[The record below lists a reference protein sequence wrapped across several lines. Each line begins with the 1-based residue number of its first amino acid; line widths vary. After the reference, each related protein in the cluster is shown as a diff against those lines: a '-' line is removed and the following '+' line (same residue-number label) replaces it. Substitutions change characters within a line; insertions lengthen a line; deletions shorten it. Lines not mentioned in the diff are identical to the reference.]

1 MASADDRGCAYPR
14 EMDTE
19 QAATTDVGP
28 RRTRKRRSPLRRVVL
43 CLGVLMLG
51 IFVWLVSSFSVYM
64 LRPSSMNFSEKSTEW
79 VRTLPFGNW
88 AVDEAEHIY
97 YSDHAPKK
105 GGPQLTKLPSVG
117 LSKTAGGGRP
127 ATSGAHPQSAW
138 PAPIAPVFANPL
150 PGEGIWKRTGPSVQG
165 KPPVLVTTYRPD
177 PTYPQMVAYVA
188 WFNHSLVDLAYY
200 PGRYEPPKASDRGPS
215 MVPYDERYRLLATFN
230 AGFIYSDGDN
240 GSSVNGYTNEPLTD
254 GNATLVGFK
263 NGQIAIIKWHG
274 GPSPGSNVAWARQ
287 SLAPI
292 VWHGVLNPELNTNP
306 DSPQWGYTVGNAV
319 RVWRTGVG
327 IDKQG
332 NLIYVVANDQTVVS
346 LAQILRH
353 AGAIDAMEF
362 DINADW
368 HTLITYSHEHGLDP
382 TMVEPQPV
390 YSVDRY
396 LYPDDRDF
404 FAVYERIP
412 GPVVVPFS

>member
-1 MASADDRGCAYPR
+1 
-14 EMDTE
+14 MDTE
-19 QAATTDVGP
+19 PAARSHVGS
-28 RRTRKRRSPLRRVVL
+28 RRTKKRRSPLRRAL
-43 CLGVLMLG
+43 FCLGCLVLV
-51 IFVWLVSSFSVYM
+51 IVVWLASSFSVYM

-105 GGPQLTKLPSVG
+105 GGPQLTKLPTVG
-117 LSKTAGGGRP
+117 LTQSAGQGST
-127 ATSGAHPQSAW
+127 TSPGTRHSQSAW
-138 PAPIAPVFANPL
+138 PAPIAPVFTTPL
-150 PGEGIWKRTGPSVQG
+150 PGEGVWKRTGPAIDG

-188 WFNHSLVDLAYY
+188 WFNHSLVDMAYY
-200 PGRYEPPKASDRGPS
+200 PGRYEPPKASNRGPS
-215 MVPYDERYRLLATFN
+215 EVPYDQRYRLLATFN

-240 GSSVNGYTNEPLTD
+240 GSAVNGQTNEPMTD

-263 NGQIAIIKWHG
+263 NGQIAIIKWAG
-274 GPSPGSNVAWARQ
+274 GPNPGSNVAWARQ

-292 VWHGVLNPELNTNP
+292 VWHGALNPELNTNP
-306 DSPQWGYTVGNAV
+306 DSPQWGFTVGNAV

-327 IDKQG
+327 IDKEG
-332 NLIYVVANDQTVVS
+332 NLIFVVANDQTVVS
-346 LAQILRH
+346 LAQILQH
-353 AGAIDAMEF
+353 AGAINAMEF

-368 HTLITYSHEHGLDP
+368 HTLITYSHQHGLDP

-404 FAVYERIP
+404 FAVYRRVP
-412 GPVVVPFS
+412 GPVTVPFS

>member
-1 MASADDRGCAYPR
+1 VRDDEWAYPR
-14 EMDTE
+14 DVDTE
-19 QAATTDVGP
+19 QAARSNLGS
-28 RRTRKRRSPLRRVVL
+28 RRTSKRRGALRRVRL
-43 CLGVLMLG
+43 CLGFLLLG
-51 IFVWLVSSFSVYM
+51 ILVWLVSSFAVYM
-64 LRPSSMNFSEKSTEW
+64 LRPSSMNFSEKSAEW

-97 YSDHAPKK
+97 YSDHVPKK
-105 GGPQLTKLPSVG
+105 GGPQLTTLPSVG
-117 LSKTAGGGRP
+117 LGTTAGQGSTTTLG
-127 ATSGAHPQSAW
+127 THHTQGAW
-138 PAPIAPVFANPL
+138 PAPIAPVFATPL
-150 PGEGIWKRTGPSVQG
+150 PGEGVWKRTGPSVDG

-177 PTYPQMVAYVA
+177 PAYPQMVAYVA

-215 MVPYDERYRLLATFN
+215 MVPYDQRNRLLATFN

-240 GSSVNGYTNEPLTD
+240 GSAVNGHTNEPLTK
-254 GNATLVGFK
+254 GNATLIGYKDGRVS
-263 NGQIAIIKWHG
+263 IVVWHG

-292 VWHGVLNPELNTNP
+292 MWHRVLNPELNTNP

-327 IDKQG
+327 IDREG

-368 HTLITYSHEHGLDP
+368 HTLITYSHEHGVDP
-382 TMVEPQPV
+382 TMVEPQPEQ
-390 YSVDRY
+390 SVDRY

-404 FAVYERIP
+404 FAVYERVP
-412 GPVVVPFS
+412 GPVIVPFS

>member
-1 MASADDRGCAYPR
+1 M
-14 EMDTE
+14 ETK
-19 QAATTDVGP
+19 QAVQSNGGP
-28 RRTRKRRSPLRRVVL
+28 ERTRKRRSPLRRVLL
-43 CLGVLMLG
+43 CLGLL
-51 IFVWLVSSFSVYM
+51 FLALLAWLVASFSVYM
-64 LRPSSMNFSEKSTEW
+64 LRPSSMNFSEKSAEW

-117 LSKTAGGGRP
+117 LHKSPGPG
-127 ATSGAHPQSAW
+127 SSHQSQSAW

-150 PGEGIWKRTGPSVQG
+150 PGEGVWRRTGPSVDG

-188 WFNHSLVDLAYY
+188 WFNHTLVDMAYY
-200 PGRYEPPKASDRGPS
+200 PGRYEPPKAIDRGPS
-215 MVPYDERYRLLATFN
+215 MVPVDQQHRLLATFN

-240 GSSVNGYTNEPLTD
+240 GSAVNGQTNEPLTD
-254 GNATLVGFK
+254 GNATLVGYK
-263 NGQIAIIKWHG
+263 SGRVAIVEWHG
-274 GPSPGSNVAWARQ
+274 GPNPGSNVAWARQ
-287 SLAPI
+287 SLTPI
-292 VWHGVLNPELNTNP
+292 VWNGRLNPELNTNP
-306 DSPQWGYTVGNAV
+306 DSPQWGFTVGNAV

-327 IDKQG
+327 IDKAG
-332 NLIYVVANDQTVVS
+332 NLIFVVANDQTVVS
-346 LAQILRH
+346 LAQILQH
-353 AGAIDAMEF
+353 AGAVDAMEF

-404 FAVYERIP
+404 FAVYERAP
-412 GPVVVPFS
+412 GPVVVPFT

>member
-1 MASADDRGCAYPR
+1 METVQRASSH
-14 EMDTE
+14 
-19 QAATTDVGP
+19 
-28 RRTRKRRSPLRRVVL
+28 RTRKRRRALRRVL
-43 CLGVLMLG
+43 LGLGCLFLGVL
-51 IFVWLVSSFSVYM
+51 IWLVSSFAVYT
-64 LRPSSMNFSEKSTEW
+64 LRPSSMNISEKSAEW

-97 YSDHAPKK
+97 YSDHALKK

-117 LSKTAGGGRP
+117 IGKAAGPGSPTAPG
-127 ATSGAHPQSAW
+127 TQQTQSAW
-138 PAPIAPVFANPL
+138 PAPIAPVYATPL
-150 PGEGIWKRTGPSVQG
+150 AGEGEWKRTGPSVDG

-188 WFNHSLVDLAYY
+188 WFNHALVDVAYY
-200 PGRYEPPKASDRGPS
+200 PGRYEPPTASDRGPS
-215 MVPYDERYRLLATFN
+215 MVPYDQRYRLLATFN

-240 GSSVNGYTNEPLTD
+240 GSAVNGHTNEPLTD
-254 GNATLVGFK
+254 GNATLVGYK
-263 NGQIAIIKWHG
+263 SGRMSIVKWHV
-274 GPSPGSNVAWARQ
+274 GPNPGSNVAWARQ

-292 VWHGVLNPELNTNP
+292 VWNGVLNPELNTNP
-306 DSPQWGYTVGNAV
+306 DSPQWGFTVGNAV

-327 IDKQG
+327 IDSEG

-368 HTLITYSHEHGLDP
+368 HTLIIYSHENGLDP
-382 TMVEPQPV
+382 TMVEPQPEE
-390 YSVDRY
+390 SVDRY

-404 FAVYERIP
+404 FAVYERVP
-412 GPVVVPFS
+412 GPVSVPFS

>member
-1 MASADDRGCAYPR
+1 MF
-14 EMDTE
+14 
-19 QAATTDVGP
+19 
-28 RRTRKRRSPLRRVVL
+28 L
-43 CLGVLMLG
+43 CLGIVVLG
-51 IFVWLVSSFSVYM
+51 IFVWLTASFSVYM
-64 LRPSSMNFSEKSTEW
+64 LRPSSMNFSEKSAEW

-117 LSKTAGGGRP
+117 LAKSAGP
-127 ATSGAHPQSAW
+127 SSTHHTESAW
-138 PAPIAPVFANPL
+138 PAPIAPVFTTPL
-150 PGEGIWKRTGPSVQG
+150 PGEGVWRRTGPSVQG

-177 PTYPQMVAYVA
+177 PAYPQMVAYVA
-188 WFNHSLVDLAYY
+188 WFNHSLVDTAYY
-200 PGRYEPPKASDRGPS
+200 PGRYEPPKAVDRGPS
-215 MVPYDERYRLLATFN
+215 MVPSDQQHRLLATFN

-240 GSSVNGYTNEPLTD
+240 GSAVNGHTNEPLTD
-254 GNATLVGFK
+254 GNATLVGYRS
-263 NGQIAIIKWHG
+263 GRIAIVEWHG
-274 GPSPGSNVAWARQ
+274 GPNPGANVAWARQ
-287 SLAPI
+287 SLTPI
-292 VWHGVLNPELNTNP
+292 VWNGRLNPGLNTNP

-327 IDKQG
+327 IDKEG
-332 NLIYVVANDQTVVS
+332 NLIFVVANDQTVIS
-346 LAQILRH
+346 LAQILQH
-353 AGAIDAMEF
+353 AGAVDAMEF

-382 TMVEPQPV
+382 TMVEPQPEQ
-390 YSVDRY
+390 SVDRY

-412 GPVVVPFS
+412 GPVSVPFT

>member
-1 MASADDRGCAYPR
+1 
-14 EMDTE
+14 
-19 QAATTDVGP
+19 
-28 RRTRKRRSPLRRVVL
+28 VL
-43 CLGVLMLG
+43 WCLGVLVFGL
-51 IFVWLVSSFSVYM
+51 FVWLASSFAVFT
-64 LRPSSMNFSEKSTEW
+64 LRPSSMNFSEKSAEW

-105 GGPQLTKLPSVG
+105 GGPQLTRLPSVG
-117 LSKTAGGGRP
+117 LGTTASDGSP
-127 ATSGAHPQSAW
+127 SAPGHHVQNGW
-138 PAPIAPVFANPL
+138 PSPITPVFATPL
-150 PGEGIWKRTGPSVQG
+150 PDEGVWERTGPDVDG

-215 MVPYDERYRLLATFN
+215 MVPDDQRYRLLATFN

-240 GSSVNGYTNEPLTD
+240 GSSVNGHTNEPMTD

-263 NGQIAIIKWHG
+263 NGQIAIIKWSG
-274 GPSPGSNVAWARQ
+274 GPNPGTNVAWARQ

-306 DSPQWGYTVGNAV
+306 DSPQWGFTVGNAV

-327 IDKQG
+327 IDKEG
-332 NLIYVVANDQTVVS
+332 NLIFVVANDQTVVS
-346 LAQILRH
+346 LAQILQH
-353 AGAIDAMEF
+353 AGAVDAMEF

-368 HTLITYSHEHGLDP
+368 HTLITYSHLQGLDP
-382 TMVEPQPV
+382 TMVEPQPEE
-390 YSVDRY
+390 SVDRY

-404 FAVYERIP
+404 FAVYRRVP
-412 GPVVVPFS
+412 GPVAVPFS